1 MALPEEVMGE
11 TVTVVGAAVIGG
23 GTSLVV
29 AIGGSVGGGAVG
41 IASTRK
47 E

>member
-11 TVTVVGAAVIGG
+11 TVTVRVVG

-29 AIGGSVGGGAVG
+29 AIGGSVSGAVVG
-41 IASTRK
+41 IASTK
-47 E
+47 QG